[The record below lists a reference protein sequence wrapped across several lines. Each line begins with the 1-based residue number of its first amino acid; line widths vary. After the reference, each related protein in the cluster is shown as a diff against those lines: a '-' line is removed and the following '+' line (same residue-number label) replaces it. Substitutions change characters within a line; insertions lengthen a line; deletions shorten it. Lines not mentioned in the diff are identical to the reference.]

1 MASNAIP
8 RIGGYQRNLPAP
20 PSVESGR
27 FNALD
32 PLMDLGEAFQRINE
46 GAEKMET
53 ARMIIETREAA
64 QGAYN
69 IEKATKVDPDEF
81 YSSATEKVQTV
92 FDEAP
97 EKARTPQQRANVQA
111 GLQVEKQKLR
121 DNMLIDLHS
130 KRKDKSNADFIT
142 NTDKLINASVGADER
157 TRAMRD
163 AEFNALLDIRVN
175 TGYMNLEERAK
186 ASLKFKGD
194 VEEKTADVM
203 IRDNAPLFLANQD
216 GFKFL
221 SLDTKMKL
229 ADKARKRIEDN
240 ERASDKLTDKF
251 KKTIDAEWSADANFG
266 NLNPA
271 KLDQALRGDH
281 PYISPDRA
289 RTLKAINDNPP
300 TGNGNQA
307 AMTTWSQYLSSGRDL
322 NRIAKTRAE
331 LNRIQ
336 ADIGAPNKYIMD
348 RLNELQSDQTTLEN
362 QGISREA
369 NAIQRQNREISN
381 LQNTYEAD
389 KQTVPPFIE
398 RLMGNRTQQD
408 KAKIKAEYQR
418 FGKEA
423 AEKLSKTLS
432 GGAKAKADSIPQ
444 KMKNVMEYG
453 ADQ

>member
-1 MASNAIP
+1 
-8 RIGGYQRNLPAP
+8 
-20 PSVESGR
+20 
-27 FNALD
+27 
-32 PLMDLGEAFQRINE
+32 
-46 GAEKMET
+46 
-53 ARMIIETREAA
+53 
-64 QGAYN
+64 
-69 IEKATKVDPDEF
+69 
-81 YSSATEKVQTV
+81 
-92 FDEAP
+92 
-97 EKARTPQQRANVQA
+97 
-111 GLQVEKQKLR
+111 
-121 DNMLIDLHS
+121 
-130 KRKDKSNADFIT
+130 
-142 NTDKLINASVGADER
+142 
-157 TRAMRD
+157 
-163 AEFNALLDIRVN
+163 
-175 TGYMNLEERAK
+175 
-186 ASLKFKGD
+186 
-194 VEEKTADVM
+194 
-203 IRDNAPLFLANQD
+203 
-216 GFKFL
+216 
-221 SLDTKMKL
+221 MKL